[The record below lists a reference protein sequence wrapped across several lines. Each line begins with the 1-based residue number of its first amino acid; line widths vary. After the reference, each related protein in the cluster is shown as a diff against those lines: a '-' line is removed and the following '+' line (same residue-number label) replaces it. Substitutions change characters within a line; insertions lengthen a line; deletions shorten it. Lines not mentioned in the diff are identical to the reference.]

1 MVETDFIRASHAHK
15 VTAADL
21 EAYMRPYVDP
31 LYSESFHFTR
41 KWMQYAAGKAT
52 DLKGEVYKTSRN
64 LNVPKRFVMVFRVL
78 GGCVG
83 IASQLEAH
91 APYRA
96 IMEKWVPGLAD
107 E

>member
-1 MVETDFIRASHAHK
+1 
-15 VTAADL
+15 
-21 EAYMRPYVDP
+21 MRGD
-31 LYSESFHFTR
+31 
-41 KWMQYAAGKAT
+41 
-52 DLKGEVYKTSRN
+52 VYKTSRN

-83 IASQLEAH
+83 IAAQLEAN

-107 E
+107 